1 MPELNNARRRRT
13 IRADFAWKNLLVFA
27 KRRSEYIVGLLDP
40 ASGRYRVTAIGICQI
55 QRNIKIRPITA
66 YAGMRSAPD

>member
-40 ASGRYRVTAIGICQI
+40 ASGRYRVTAIGICRI
-55 QRNIKIRPITA
+55 QRNKNSFNYCLRGNAQRT
-66 YAGMRSAPD
+66 